1 MMKKIFDDIQREI
14 DIHSD
19 EACFMPDDTMVVSE
33 GRLKQILD
41 EAEAKWKAECCEW
54 KYCKGNETSYS
65 HHKTSCGKTLHILM
79 DLKDYHYC
87 QYCGKRIKISE
98 VE

>member
-1 MMKKIFDDIQREI
+1 MKKILDWLREQIGDIYVNDI
-14 DIHSD
+14 DVLQDIAL
-19 EACFMPDDTMVVSE
+19 EKV
-33 GRLKQILD
+33 D
-41 EAEAKWKAECCEW
+41 EAEAKWEAECCEW

-98 VE
+98 VQ